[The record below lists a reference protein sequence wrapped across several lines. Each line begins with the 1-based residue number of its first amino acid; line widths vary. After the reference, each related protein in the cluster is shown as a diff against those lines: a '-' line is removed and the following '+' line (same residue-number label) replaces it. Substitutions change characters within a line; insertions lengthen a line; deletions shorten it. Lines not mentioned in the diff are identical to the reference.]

1 MGGVI
6 LLLLIGLWFLGY
18 ITVPGIVVPRF
29 PLLYFNG
36 RAITLWDILIFI
48 IVIWAIEALP
58 DPFRTI
64 FAVMLILW
72 VLSTIGFIS
81 IVGFSNILVIGLILG
96 LIISIFSR
104 GNAAS

>member
-6 LLLLIGLWFLGY
+6 LLLLILLWFLGY
-18 ITVPGIVVPRF
+18 ITIPGIAVPRF

-58 DPFRTI
+58 NPFRTI

-72 VLSTIGFIS
+72 VLSTVGIISIIGFS
-81 IVGFSNILVIGLILG
+81 HLLVIGLIVG
-96 LIISIFSR
+96 LIISVFLKGSTT
-104 GNAAS
+104 S